1 MSILFPAFQTLRRD
15 VRAGELTLIGLALLV
30 AVLGLTSVGFV
41 TDRVAK
47 GLGRE
52 ATRLMGA
59 DLIISADHPV
69 PAAFESEMHR
79 LGLKVTHTVQFSSM
93 AMTED
98 ATQLASVKAL
108 AAGAPLRGSLRIAA
122 GRNQP
127 GREAGKIP
135 AQGEA
140 WVDDQLLSALK
151 LNVGDSL
158 ELGYLK
164 LRVGAVVTWESD
176 RGMGFSSF
184 APRILINI
192 ADLPASGLIV
202 EGSRARYRLMAAGS
216 PEIVRAFAA
225 WANPRLKRGESL
237 ESLDNA
243 RPVLRDGLDRAA
255 HYLRLTAMLAVV
267 LAAVAAGLS
276 ARRFLVRHQTGAA
289 VMRCMGASRRQLLAL
304 YGIEFTVFALLVSI
318 AGCAGGYAVQM
329 LLAKLVA
336 GLLHVDLPPPGI
348 LPVVHG
354 VAVGLILT
362 IGFVLPHLLRLARV
376 PPVRAL
382 RGEWESAG
390 KGGFLFWILG
400 MLMLAGLLWW
410 LAGDATLGMWVI
422 GGFVA
427 ALAIFALS
435 ALGLLTL
442 AGRGR
447 YFFSGWGIRY
457 GLASL
462 YRRRLGSTIQVVALA
477 LGLACIILLGLVS
490 QDLLDGWRHQQD
502 PDAPNRFVIGIQPQ
516 DEQAFS
522 ARMRSYG
529 LPVELQPMIRGRLV
543 AINGKPVSSRD
554 FPEERARR
562 LVEREF
568 NLSQGATLP
577 KGNSVVRGKWHGT
590 SRAGEFSMEEG
601 LGKTLGIRL
610 GDQVEFNVAGQN
622 VNGRIGSIR
631 RLDWDSM
638 NVNFFFIGAPGLLD
652 HLPTSYI
659 TSFHLPAD
667 QQRTMRG
674 VVAAFPSISVI
685 DIDAVLAQVEK
696 FAGQLAGMVR
706 FVFVFALVA
715 GVIVLLAAQ
724 QATHDERRREIAI
737 LRALGAR
744 NRQIRTALMAEFV
757 ILAVLSV
764 ALAYLAALGLGWALA
779 HYVFAMNYTVRALP
793 LLVAACMAIGVIVV
807 CGWAGV
813 RGVLNEPAVEGLREA

>member
-1 MSILFPAFQTLRRD
+1 MSILHPAFQILRRD
-15 VRAGELTLIGLALLV
+15 FRAGELTLIGLALLV

-47 GLGRE
+47 GLSRE
-52 ATRLMGA
+52 ATQLMGA

-69 PAAFESEMHR
+69 PAVFETEMR
-79 LGLKVTHTVQFSSM
+79 RRGLSVTHTVQFSSM

-108 AAGAPLRGSLRIAA
+108 APGAPLRGSLRIAA
-122 GRNQP
+122 RRNQP
-127 GREAGKIP
+127 GKEAGKIP

-151 LNVGDSL
+151 LKVGDSL

-176 RGMGFSSF
+176 RGMGLSSF
-184 APRILINI
+184 APRILVNV
-192 ADLPASGLIV
+192 ADLPGSGLIV
-202 EGSRARYRLMAAGS
+202 EGSRVRYRLMAAGR
-216 PEIVRAFAA
+216 PAAVRAFAS
-225 WANPRLKRGESL
+225 WVKPRLKRGENL

-255 HYLRLTAMLAVV
+255 NYLRLTAMLAVV

-276 ARRFLVRHQTGAA
+276 ARRFLVRHQMGAA

-318 AGCAGGYAVQM
+318 AGCAGGYVAQT
-329 LLAKLVA
+329 LLATLVG
-336 GLLHVDLPPPGI
+336 GLLHVELPSPGI

-362 IGFVLPHLLRLARV
+362 IGFVLPHLLRLTRV

-382 RGEWESAG
+382 RGEWEGAG
-390 KGGFLFWILG
+390 NGGFLLWLLG
-400 MLMLAGLLWW
+400 ALMLGGLLWW
-410 LAGDATLGMWVI
+410 IAGDTILGMWVV
-422 GGFVA
+422 GGLVV
-427 ALAIFALS
+427 ALAIFAMF
-435 ALGLLTL
+435 AFGLLSL
-442 AGRGR
+442 VGRGR
-447 YFFSGWGIRY
+447 RMVSRWGIRY

-462 YRRRLGSTIQVVALA
+462 YRRRLGSTIQVVSLA

-490 QDLLDGWRHQQD
+490 QDLLDGWRHQQE

-516 DEQAFS
+516 DRLAFS
-522 ARMRSYG
+522 ARMRGDG
-529 LPVELQPMIRGRLV
+529 LPVKLQPMIRGRLV

-554 FPEERARR
+554 FPDERARR

-577 KGNSVVRGKWHGT
+577 KGNSVARGHWHGA
-590 SRAGEFSMEEG
+590 SHVPEFSMEEG

-610 GDQVEFNVAGQN
+610 GDQVEFNVAGQH
-622 VNGRIGSIR
+622 VSGRIGSVR

-638 NVNFFFIGAPGLLD
+638 NVNFFFIAAPGLLD

-667 QQRTMRG
+667 QQKVMRG

-696 FAGQLAGMVR
+696 FAGQLASMVQ

-715 GVIVLLAAQ
+715 GVVVLLAAQ
-724 QATHDERRREIAI
+724 QATHDERRHEIAI

-744 NRQIRTALMAEFV
+744 NRQIRTALVAEFV
-757 ILAVLSV
+757 ILALLSV
-764 ALAYLAALGLGWALA
+764 VLAYLAALGLGWALA

-793 LLVAACMAIGVIVV
+793 LLVVAFMAMGVIVA

-813 RGVLNEPAVEGLREA
+813 RGVLNEPALEGLRET